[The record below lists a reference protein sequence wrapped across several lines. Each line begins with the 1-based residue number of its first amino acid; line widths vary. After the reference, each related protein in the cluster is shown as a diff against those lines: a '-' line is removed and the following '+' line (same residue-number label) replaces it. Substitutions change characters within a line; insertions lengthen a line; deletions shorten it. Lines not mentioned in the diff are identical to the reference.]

1 VLFGNPPG
9 GRPRPSQAAL
19 SARNFA
25 WAFGYFL
32 AVAVVVT
39 WPLVL
44 HLGNSIVGQYGD
56 NLYFI
61 WIIGWVRHA
70 LVDLR
75 V

>member
-1 VLFGNPPG
+1 LGISLPF
-9 GRPRPSQAAL
+9 
-19 SARNFA
+19 
-25 WAFGYFL
+25 
-32 AVAVVVT
+32 AVVVT

-44 HLGNSIVGQYGD
+44 HLGNSIVGPYGD
-56 NLYFI
+56 NPYFI